1 MKKFVLYSENS
12 PLYGRIFYVTSKENY
27 DRRIKNA
34 REINKMDGFST
45 AQEVIDYWVKWFGV
59 QPEDFIVMCQ
69 WRCIIG
75 KLYTIYELT
84 GEALARALAETRE
97 ADFLE
102 EEHATDA
109 DVIAYNES
117 MCAVYNQDGSF
128 VDYMPE
134 LYYD

>member
-1 MKKFVLYSENS
+1 M
-12 PLYGRIFYVTSKENY
+12 
-27 DRRIKNA
+27 
-34 REINKMDGFST
+34 
-45 AQEVIDYWVKWFGV
+45 
-59 QPEDFIVMCQ
+59 
-69 WRCIIG
+69 G

-128 VDYMPE
+128 VDYIPE
-134 LYYD
+134 LYTEV